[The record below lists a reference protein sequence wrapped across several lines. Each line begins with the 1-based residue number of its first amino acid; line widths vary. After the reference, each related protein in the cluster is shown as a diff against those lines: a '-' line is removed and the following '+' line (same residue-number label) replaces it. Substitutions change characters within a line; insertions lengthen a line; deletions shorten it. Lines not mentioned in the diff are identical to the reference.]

1 MATKHRIFIAIN
13 FLPEIKKEFLFYQKK
28 WEDLPVRWTKEDNL
42 HLTLVFIGYVEDE
55 GLLKILET
63 TKEIAK
69 NSQPFFI
76 HFQRILLGPP
86 GRTPR
91 MFWVEGEKNQ
101 ELSVLRNNL
110 EKELSGLKARQEF
123 REFKVHITI
132 GRIKIL
138 EWRQLQKKPRIEEK
152 ISITVPVNS
161 IEVMESKLKPTG
173 PDYFVLESIK
183 LGPLSF
189 SKKKGDPTSKE
200 KI

>member
-1 MATKHRIFIAIN
+1 MTAKHRIFIAIN
-13 FLPEIKKEFLFYQKK
+13 FPPEVKKEFLFYQKK

-63 TKEIAK
+63 TRKIAK
-69 NSQPFFI
+69 NSQPFSI
-76 HFQRILLGPP
+76 HFQRVLLGPP
-86 GRTPR
+86 DRAPR

-101 ELSVLRNNL
+101 ELSVLKNNL
-110 EKELSGLKARQEF
+110 EKELSGLKSKQEL

-132 GRIKIL
+132 GRIKML

-152 ISITVPVNS
+152 ISLTVPVNS

>member
-1 MATKHRIFIAIN
+1 MRTKHRIFIAIN

-28 WEDLPVRWTKEDNL
+28 WEDLPVRWTKKDNL
-42 HLTLVFIGYVEDE
+42 HLTLVFIGSVEDE

-63 TKEIAK
+63 AREVAK
-69 NSQPFFI
+69 NSQPFSI

-86 GRTPR
+86 DRTPR

-101 ELSVLRNNL
+101 DLSVLKNNL
-110 EKELSGLKARQEF
+110 EKELSELKLRREL

-152 ISITVPVNS
+152 ISLTVSVNS

-189 SKKKGDPTSKE
+189 SKKKGDPPVL
-200 KI
+200 